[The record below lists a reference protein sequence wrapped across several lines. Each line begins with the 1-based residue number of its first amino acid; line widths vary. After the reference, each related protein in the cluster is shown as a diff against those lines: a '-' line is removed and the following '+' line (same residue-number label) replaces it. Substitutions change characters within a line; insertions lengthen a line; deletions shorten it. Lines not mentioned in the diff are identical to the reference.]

1 MLHREPTTVSVIFIG
16 GFSNVSRMWKRPL
29 NWSCVDC
36 LSLCISFS
44 WYYERREMCT
54 ICYITTSEPFITKIR
69 APWITDCLWKLS
81 LFRILSIHS
90 WATTPFWVW
99 YSEMEIYIQLKWLD
113 KNNSYFQQTASD
125 TEWHLHFQ
133 KSHDF
138 FLMMILCVI
147 DLKLRFFFRA
157 SVTLCV
163 FKDS

>member
-1 MLHREPTTVSVIFIG
+1 MLDIIRLSMNSRMTHGQHRCIKFLKLMSKFISNCFVLHREPTTVSVIFIV

-90 WATTPFWVW
+90 WITTPFWYMYG
-99 YSEMEIYIQLKWLD
+99 YSEMEIYIQLKWID
-113 KNNSYFQQTASD
+113 KTI
-125 TEWHLHFQ
+125 H
-133 KSHDF
+133 
-138 FLMMILCVI
+138 ILYLINPGCI
-147 DLKLRFFFRA
+147 Y
-157 SVTLCV
+157 
-163 FKDS
+163 

>member
-1 MLHREPTTVSVIFIG
+1 MNNLGYYKLIDAHGQHRRIKFLKLISKFISNSFLLHREPTTVSVIFIG

-81 LFRILSIHS
+81 LFRILLIHP
-90 WATTPFWVW
+90 WITALFWVW
-99 YSEMEIYIQLKWLD
+99 YSEMEIYIQLRCLD
-113 KNNSYFQQTASD
+113 KIYSYFVPD
-125 TEWHLHFQ
+125 
-133 KSHDF
+133 
-138 FLMMILCVI
+138 
-147 DLKLRFFFRA
+147 
-157 SVTLCV
+157 
-163 FKDS
+163 

>member
-1 MLHREPTTVSVIFIG
+1 MNNLGYYKLIDEHGQHRRIKFLKLISKFISNSFLLHREPTTASVIFIG

-90 WATTPFWVW
+90 WSTTPFWYM
-99 YSEMEIYIQLKWLD
+99 YSEMEVYIQLKWLD
-113 KNNSYFQQTASD
+113 KNYSYFKPD
-125 TEWHLHFQ
+125 
-133 KSHDF
+133 
-138 FLMMILCVI
+138 
-147 DLKLRFFFRA
+147 
-157 SVTLCV
+157 
-163 FKDS
+163 